1 MVHPRRSKTVAL
13 GLCMT
18 CALSWSVATRALAD
32 GMEARSTHLD
42 RLSSPLLSAAYEAG
56 IDVDGARI

>member
-1 MVHPRRSKTVAL
+1 MRCP
-13 GLCMT
+13 
-18 CALSWSVATRALAD
+18 WSVATRALAD